1 MLNLNWDI
9 IWTFVNLIVFYLLLK
24 KFLFGP
30 VNAMME
36 KRANEIEGSIES
48 AKNVNIEAAQLK
60 SEYEEALKNAK
71 MEATEIKR
79 EAQIRVQEEHDIAIK
94 VAEEEA
100 KKVMLVANKAIEIER
115 AKSIQ
120 SIQSE
125 ISGIAINAAS
135 KLIQRNMNEDINKD
149 FMDEFLLKAG
159 ALE

>member
-1 MLNLNWDI
+1 MLTLDWNI

-36 KRANEIEGSIES
+36 KRVNEIEGSIES

-60 SEYEEALKNAK
+60 AEYEEALKNAK

-79 EAQIRVQEEHDIAIK
+79 EAQIKIQEEHVIAIK

-100 KKVMLVANKAIEIER
+100 TKVMLVAHKAIEIER

-120 SIQSE
+120 SIQAE

-135 KLIQRNMNEDINKD
+135 KIIQRNMDEDINKD
-149 FMDEFLLKAG
+149 FLDQFLLKAG